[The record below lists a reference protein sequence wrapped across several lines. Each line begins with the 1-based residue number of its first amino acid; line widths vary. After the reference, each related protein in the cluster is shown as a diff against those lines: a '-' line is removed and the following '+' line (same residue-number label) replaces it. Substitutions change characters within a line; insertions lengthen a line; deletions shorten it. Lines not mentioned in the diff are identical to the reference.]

1 MKVELDGSFEVA
13 SSVEE
18 SFGFL
23 SDPTRFAPLLPYFKE
38 LKEVGDLGF
47 TVVLEIGVPQIRG
60 RAEVEVRLVEKA
72 FPVRARYRSR
82 GRHAL
87 GMIDSD
93 LGFELQPLAAG
104 AAVSWSSVSVVNG
117 TLASLAQG
125 ILVPLA
131 KRQIKSMV
139 KSFQDALQ
147 PTAGAAR
154 TSAAGLPGDTSPP
167 RGPIANNTSG
177 TNL

>member
-1 MKVELDGSFEVA
+1 VKVELDGVFEVA
-13 SSVEE
+13 SSLEE

-23 SDPTRFAPLLPYFKE
+23 GDPTCFAPLLPYFKE
-38 LKEVGDLGF
+38 LKEVNDDGF

-60 RAEVEVRLVEKA
+60 KAEVQVKLVEKA
-72 FPVRARYRSR
+72 FPLRARYRSR

-93 LGFELQPLAAG
+93 LGFTLQPAAAG
-104 AAVSWSSVSVVNG
+104 STVSWSSVSIVNG

-131 KRQIKSMV
+131 KRQIKSLV
-139 KSFQDALQ
+139 KSFQDALASSENATQ
-147 PTAGAAR
+147 
-154 TSAAGLPGDTSPP
+154 SAGLTGGRSSM
-167 RGPIANNTSG
+167 RGLVPKKEAQP
-177 TNL
+177 

>member
-1 MKVELDGSFEVA
+1 MKVELDGTFEVA
-13 SSVEE
+13 SPVEE

-38 LKEVGDLGF
+38 LKEVGDDCF

-60 RAEVEVRLVEKA
+60 TAEVQVKLVEKA
-72 FPVRARYRSR
+72 FPVRAKYRSS

-93 LGFELQPLAAG
+93 LGFTLQPAAIG
-104 AAVSWSSVSVVNG
+104 STVSWSSVSIVNG
-117 TLASLAQG
+117 MLASLAQG

-139 KSFQDALQ
+139 KSFQDALG
-147 PTAGAAR
+147 PTGSATQSSAGRPTRGMASMR
-154 TSAAGLPGDTSPP
+154 GLFQKKE
-167 RGPIANNTSG
+167 A
-177 TNL
+177 